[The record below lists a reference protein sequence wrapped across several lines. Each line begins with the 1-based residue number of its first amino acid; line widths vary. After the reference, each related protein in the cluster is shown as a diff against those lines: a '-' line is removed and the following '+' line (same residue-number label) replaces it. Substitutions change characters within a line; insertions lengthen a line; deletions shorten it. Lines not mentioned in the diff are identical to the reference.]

1 MFLLRFCSL
10 LKWNFKSELF
20 ISLQIMILK
29 TFSNLLFITFA
40 VLIVNCNTYRR
51 SFESLAR
58 LAFEHGVRVNE
69 LAACQE
75 PKPQL
80 IYFTD
85 PTKVCLFCLV
95 FTFY

>member
-1 MFLLRFCSL
+1 MFYNYL
-10 LKWNFKSELF
+10 
-20 ISLQIMILK
+20 I
-29 TFSNLLFITFA
+29 NLLFFTFITLTLDSYA
-40 VLIVNCNTYRR
+40 YRIK

-69 LAACQE
+69 MASCQV

-85 PTKVCLFCLV
+85 PTKVNIFS
-95 FTFY
+95 F